1 MSNIKSEAL
10 SQKRS
15 KIKVFLKLTGK
26 QFCAGVSFIIMVQTF
41 TFTSYPVQVF
51 SGEICEIL

>member
-10 SQKRS
+10 AQKRS

-51 SGEICEIL
+51 SG